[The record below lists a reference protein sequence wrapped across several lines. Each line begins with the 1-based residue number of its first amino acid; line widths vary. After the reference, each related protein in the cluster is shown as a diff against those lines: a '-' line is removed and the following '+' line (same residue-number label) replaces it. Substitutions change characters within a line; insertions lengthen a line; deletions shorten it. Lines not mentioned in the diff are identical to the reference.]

1 MRWKTQKL
9 KLRNLH
15 ISHTHLVVYYLNL
28 RFDFP
33 RVKIHFSYEG
43 NEQILSSVY
52 RLKNF
57 HRNSVAVKD
66 GKETSSICFVI
77 PYCKGTTTSRTLGTH
92 LQKTPAKPPPSHTH
106 TAEDLSVYDYSC
118 PMPVHARW
126 RRGKAEATVRFCK
139 EPAKCGELLPSPC
152 CQTKDLAPSPTY
164 LQVTSFVLILYT
176 DWGDAPGL
184 AYQDQEM
191 RLKKLDCERRT
202 CSHLSGE
209 SRLNCNYKCI
219 SEPCYSEIYGN
230 DEVSP

>member
-1 MRWKTQKL
+1 VQK
-9 KLRNLH
+9 KK
-15 ISHTHLVVYYLNL
+15 
-28 RFDFP
+28 P
-33 RVKIHFSYEG
+33 FS
-43 NEQILSSVY
+43 SSVISW
-52 RLKNF
+52 RKEIL
-57 HRNSVAVKD
+57 AVED
-66 GKETSSICFVI
+66 GKEKRAICFVI
-77 PYCKGTTTSRTLGTH
+77 PYCKGTTTRRTLGTH

-106 TAEDLSVYDYSC
+106 HAEDLSVYDYSC
-118 PMPVHARW
+118 PMPAHARR
-126 RRGKAEATVRFCK
+126 RRGKAEATVRFRK

-152 CQTKDLAPSPTY
+152 CQAKGLAPSPTY

-219 SEPCYSEIYGN
+219 SEPCYAEIYGN